1 MRWKRF
7 CRRPPMQPPRF
18 WYGAEGRDSA
28 PMLQLLA
35 QPLSW
40 IYGAVT
46 ASKIRNATP
55 EAVAA
60 TVICVGN
67 LPVGGTGKTPV
78 VRTIRAAL
86 AVEGVHAATLSR
98 GHGGKLAGP
107 LKVNAMAHTADD
119 VGDEPLLHARD
130 GAAWISRDRL
140 AGARAMVGD
149 GVGAIV
155 MDDGFQ
161 NPALAKDLSILVF
174 DAEAGAGNG
183 RVVPAGPLRE
193 PLAAGLARADGVI
206 LMGDTPA
213 GQTETPLARALAAFK
228 GPVLRA
234 SLASI
239 GAAPEGPLVAF
250 AGIGRPLKF
259 NDTLRTLNANVVD
272 AISFPDHHPYTS
284 TDLKRLRD
292 HARAH
297 DARLITTEKD
307 FVRLPPEAHA
317 DILALPVTARFDD
330 PAALHALLAGAVAKA
345 AERA

>member
-1 MRWKRF
+1 
-7 CRRPPMQPPRF
+7 MQPPRF

-46 ASKIRNATP
+46 ASRIRNATP
-55 EAVAA
+55 ETVAA
-60 TVICVGN
+60 AVICVGN

-86 AVEGVHAATLSR
+86 AAEGVNTATLSR

-107 LKVNAMAHTADD
+107 LKVDAATHVAAD

-130 GAAWISRDRL
+130 GAAWISRDRV

-149 GVGAIV
+149 GVRAIV

-161 NPALAKDLSILVF
+161 NPALAKDLSLLVF

-193 PLAAGLARADGVI
+193 PLAAGLARADAVI
-206 LMGDTPA
+206 VMGASPA
-213 GQTETPLARALAAFK
+213 GNAETPLTRALTPFK
-228 GPVLRA
+228 GQVLRA
-234 SLASI
+234 ALAPT

-259 NDTLRTLNANVVD
+259 YDTLSALGATVVD
-272 AISFPDHHPYTS
+272 AISFPDHHPYTPA
-284 TDLKRLRD
+284 DLKRLRA
-292 HARAH
+292 HAQAH
-297 DARLITTEKD
+297 GARLITTEKD
-307 FVRLPPEAHA
+307 LVRLPPEARA